1 MWFDAGPGAD
11 AFAAVLGARIPLL
24 ATRPVVPFA
33 SASVGVYRAT
43 FDAAS
48 SRVPSFYQR
57 RMVGMMSGTGQFPGR
72 AFEPVYGLQLA
83 YHFESHPVTPVSGST
98 TRARRP
104 R

>member
-57 RMVGMMSGTGQFPGR
+57 RMVGMMSGTG
-72 AFEPVYGLQLA
+72 
-83 YHFESHPVTPVSGST
+83 
-98 TRARRP
+98 
-104 R
+104 